1 MPNRPNAI
9 LARSPRR
16 FDAPPRP
23 RALPGLGRCRGSLG
37 GRAQAKDA
45 TADLKKILDEAWQFQ
60 LREDPLFATQVGEMR
75 YNDRLPSVAPADY
88 DRRAAYAR
96 QTLERL
102 KAIDRAALSDADRVN
117 YDMFRAHG
125 ERRPRGARVSHL
137 PDAPERRG
145 QLPQR
150 LRASSRHRSVL
161 HHQGL
166 RELPRTSARLSA
178 YARQHTENMRE
189 GLRTGFV
196 QPKAI
201 LKGFEDTITTHL
213 VTDVEKSV
221 FWKPFASFPRGVAE
235 ADRER
240 LRAEGRAAIQKDVLP
255 TYQAF
260 LEFMTKEYIP
270 GARASIGGVR
280 AAPGAG
286 ILRLVR
292 EALHDPRRDPRRGAR
307 PRPQGGR
314 AHPGRDGR
322 GAEADQVGEELRRL
336 PGVPAHRPA
345 LLSRRA
351 PRSC

>member
-1 MPNRPNAI
+1 MPRLVLVRFLV
-9 LARSPRR
+9 LA
-16 FDAPPRP
+16 AG
-23 RALPGLGRCRGSLG
+23 AGLGAVA
-37 GRAQAKDA
+37 AQAADA

-102 KAIDRAALSDADRVN
+102 KAVDRAALSDADRVN
-117 YDMFRAHG
+117 YDMFRRTASDDLG
-125 ERRPRGARVSHL
+125 ELGF
-137 PDAPERRG
+137 
-145 QLPQR
+145 
-150 LRASSRHRSVL
+150 
-161 HHQGL
+161 
-166 RELPRTSARLSA
+166 RTYRMPLNAEGSFHSGFARLPVTSPFFTTKDYENYLARLHAFPA

-270 GARASIGGVR
+270 GARASIGRPSCPRG
-280 AAPGAG
+280 ANTTPGA
-286 ILRLVR
+286 
-292 EALHDPRRDPRRGAR
+292 
-307 PRPQGGR
+307 
-314 AHPGRDGR
+314 
-322 GAEADQVGEELRRL
+322 
-336 PGVPAHRPA
+336 
-345 LLSRRA
+345 
-351 PRSC
+351 